1 MESRQKQCPKK
12 EKLWTGEFTA
22 KFYQSFREKLTQ
34 MLLKLSHRKEWE
46 EHYHTLSVKPVLPY
60 NVAHSDNT

>member
-22 KFYQSFREKLTQ
+22 NFYRSFRGKLTA
-34 MLLKLSHRKEWE
+34 MLLKLLHRTEWE
-46 EHYHTLSVKPVLPY
+46 EHYHTLSVKPVLSY